1 MVVEATL
8 NTPVIPRSAGLMAG
22 ADSDRRDARCG
33 RATHLL
39 FGDTILISGRFRCFA
54 LWPSFLQRELA
65 LEKLLLL
72 RDPFV
77 GRQWPPSPQLRL
89 DRLGQRLACRVG

>member
-1 MVVEATL
+1 MATAARGINRPAGQFTFFAKL
-8 NTPVIPRSAGLMAG
+8 NALFGDTNA
-22 ADSDRRDARCG
+22 
-33 RATHLL
+33 L